1 MSDSSESLPQK
12 VTHEEQR
19 EAFSSD
25 YYLIYKQ
32 RFSNS
37 LHDICLE
44 ILSISKS
51 LVA

>member
-1 MSDSSESLPQK
+1 MSNSSESLPQK
-12 VTHEEQR
+12 VMHEEQR
-19 EAFSSD
+19 EAISSN
-25 YYLIYKQ
+25 YYLINKQ

-37 LHDICLE
+37 LHDMCLE